1 MHCVTRECFCVLILA
16 VYKSCHVVPMS
27 QDVFII
33 YGPVFRNINGTY
45 FLCYVHLLC
54 SNISGINYCQI
65 LSLKEN
71 NLFTQMQV

>member
-16 VYKSCHVVPMS
+16 VYKSCHVSMTL
-27 QDVFII
+27 DVFII
-33 YGPVFRNINGTY
+33 FGPVFRNINATS

-71 NLFTQMQV
+71 NVFTQMQV

>member
-1 MHCVTRECFCVLILA
+1 MLLCAKMLA

-27 QDVFII
+27 QDVFIM
-33 YGPVFRNINGTY
+33 YGPVFKNVTVTY
-45 FLCYVHLLC
+45 FSCYFHLLC

-71 NLFTQMQV
+71 NVFTQMQG